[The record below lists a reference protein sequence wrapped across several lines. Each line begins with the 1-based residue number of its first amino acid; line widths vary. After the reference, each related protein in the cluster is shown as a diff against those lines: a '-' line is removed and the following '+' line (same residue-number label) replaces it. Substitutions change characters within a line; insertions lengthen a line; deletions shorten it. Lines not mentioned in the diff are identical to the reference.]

1 MNKFNL
7 TDYDTE
13 YLREIKSLKNDELV
27 VNGRS
32 PDIADLEEGEN
43 DWQAS
48 EEEPRMLTTAEE
60 EDESSGIES
69 LISEPDINKVI
80 FQPGSGA
87 ADSNCMDGVRSESN
101 PFSLAPSSLAQ

>member
-1 MNKFNL
+1 
-7 TDYDTE
+7 
-13 YLREIKSLKNDELV
+13 
-27 VNGRS
+27 
-32 PDIADLEEGEN
+32 
-43 DWQAS
+43 
-48 EEEPRMLTTAEE
+48 MLTTAEE

-87 ADSNCMDGVRSESN
+87 DSNCMDGVRSESN